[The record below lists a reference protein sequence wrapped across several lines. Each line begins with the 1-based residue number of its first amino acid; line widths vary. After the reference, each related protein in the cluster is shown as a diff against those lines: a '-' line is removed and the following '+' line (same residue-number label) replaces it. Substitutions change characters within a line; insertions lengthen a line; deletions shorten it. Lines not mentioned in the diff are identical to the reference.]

1 MKTTIELNCEFSN
14 SLELDPRN
22 PYLQKYGLDYGYLTY
37 SWDKILREETTEIGR
52 AIAEKNDVEIID
64 GAFDTA
70 VVALNIAYKAFR
82 MKGFGHEEAAAKTEE
97 GFRRVCLN
105 NLTKLNENGK
115 PEFNEQGKVIK
126 PEGYKKV
133 ELQDLLIKEGE

>member
-97 GFRRVCLN
+97 GFKRVCLN